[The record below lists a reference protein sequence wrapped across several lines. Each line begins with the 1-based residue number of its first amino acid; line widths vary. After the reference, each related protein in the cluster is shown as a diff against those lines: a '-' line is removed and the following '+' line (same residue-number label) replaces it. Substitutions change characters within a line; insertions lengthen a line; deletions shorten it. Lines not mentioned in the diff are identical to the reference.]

1 MVNNT
6 TFNRT
11 KYCIIVRIT
20 HKIRT
25 FKERN
30 GIYLY
35 EFLYSKDNQRIID
48 ENQTIDEPYY
58 GFSKKTSTEIMS
70 RIVNYKGKI
79 TDEIAKL
86 ISENMGISYSELV
99 WGANRKGMKYFD
111 TVFYNEFWV
120 NVFTDALLS
129 PEYKC
134 KIISIFKD
142 YIPFSKFIIKNN
154 VLYITDKKI
163 LEELFSTDEFE
174 KIISDT
180 TNRFLILAD
189 MSARSKNTN
198 IWEQYI
204 KYFLFEDNTLK
215 NLSKTIQKFFDY
227 CFENYFQ
234 FILDEYGNQYG
245 LEAYRLLDD
254 CVAMTLAEYNMLH
267 YPVKLLEARINQE
280 DQEWTLKKELVIA
293 TLNYVDMLASY
304 QKKIEDITLNVE
316 RGFK

>member
-1 MVNNT
+1 MV
-6 TFNRT
+6 F
-11 KYCIIVRIT
+11 
-20 HKIRT
+20 
-25 FKERN
+25 
-30 GIYLY
+30 
-35 EFLYSKDNQRIID
+35 Q
-48 ENQTIDEPYY
+48 
-58 GFSKKTSTEIMS
+58 KKTSTEIMS

-99 WGANRKGMKYFD
+99 WGANRKGMEYFD
-111 TVFYNEFWV
+111 TLFYNEFWI

-142 YIPFSKFIIKNN
+142 FIPFSKFIIKNN

-163 LEELFSTDEFE
+163 LEELFSTEEFE

-189 MSARSKNTN
+189 MSTQSENTN
-198 IWEQYI
+198 IWEQYM

-234 FILDEYGNQYG
+234 FVLDEYGNQYG

-267 YPVKLLEARINQE
+267 YPAKLLEARINQE

-316 RGFK
+316 WGFE

>member
-25 FKERN
+25 FKEKN

-120 NVFTDALLS
+120 NVFIDALLS

-180 TNRFLILAD
+180 T
-189 MSARSKNTN
+189 K
-198 IWEQYI
+198 
-204 KYFLFEDNTLK
+204 
-215 NLSKTIQKFFDY
+215 
-227 CFENYFQ
+227 
-234 FILDEYGNQYG
+234 
-245 LEAYRLLDD
+245 
-254 CVAMTLAEYNMLH
+254 
-267 YPVKLLEARINQE
+267 
-280 DQEWTLKKELVIA
+280 
-293 TLNYVDMLASY
+293 
-304 QKKIEDITLNVE
+304 
-316 RGFK
+316 